1 MAGGGRRGQRA
12 SRAGRPREPQ
22 RERGRGDRRAPP
34 RAGVPGVAPVQEE
47 RRRGDLLFLG
57 LTTVGLILFYVVLFP
72 IKGLRVP
79 AWSDAQAYIWW
90 TRRAGALGLRA
101 FGTGSRPATVASLA
115 TLSAVLRLPAEAIV
129 EAIGPVLATAVGLA
143 AAGLSDSVLG
153 PNRARFVLVAVLCGT
168 FASQL
173 AIGFDATLAFAAL
186 FLAGLACLSEGLGG
200 SRRTPFVAA
209 SILLGVAALA
219 HPVFG
224 VMEAGL
230 LLVGIVGMVL
240 WHRRHRAEDRG
251 GPIRFSGVRSGAAEI
266 SALG

>member
-34 RAGVPGVAPVQEE
+34 RAGVPGVAPVQTQ

-168 FASQL
+168 FVSQL

-186 FLAGLACLSEGLGG
+186 FLAGLAYLSEGLGG
-200 SRRTPFVAA
+200 SRRA
-209 SILLGVAALA
+209 
-219 HPVFG
+219 PV
-224 VMEAGL
+224 V
-230 LLVGIVGMVL
+230 
-240 WHRRHRAEDRG
+240 
-251 GPIRFSGVRSGAAEI
+251 
-266 SALG
+266 